1 LCVDSVDVTI
11 LVDNFVDIFLQNT
24 DEVRRAPLAWNW
36 SERDQLI
43 AEHGYSILVSL
54 NRGGEERT
62 LLYDAGL
69 GRDTLNHNLKV
80 LGLNAEKVEA
90 IAMSHGHADHHGG
103 LEGLAQRIGKRKLP
117 LVIHPDAW
125 KDRKIV
131 FPSGTEIHL
140 PELNRKMLEDHDV
153 KVVEEKGPSL
163 LLGDAA
169 LVSGQVERTT
179 SFEKGFP
186 IHYARHDGSWEKD
199 PMVYDDQGIICNVKG
214 RGLVVVSSCSH
225 AGVVNVL
232 RNAKRLTGE
241 SKLHAFIGG
250 LHLSGSIFDP
260 LIQPT
265 LEELANIGPE
275 FIVPGHCTG
284 WRATHEIARKM
295 PQSYVQTGV
304 GTQLHFT

>member
-1 LCVDSVDVTI
+1 MDVTI
-11 LVDNFVDIFLQNT
+11 LIDNFTDIFLQSSA
-24 DEVRRAPLAWNW
+24 EVRRAPLSWNW

-54 NRGGEERT
+54 HRGGEERT

-69 GRDTLNHNLKV
+69 GRQTLNHNLKV

-103 LEGLAQRIGKRKLP
+103 LEGLAQLIGKRNLP
-117 LVIHPDAW
+117 LIIHPDAW
-125 KDRKIV
+125 QDRKII
-131 FPSGTEIHL
+131 FPSGNEIHL
-140 PELNRKMLEDHDV
+140 PPINRKMLEDQGV
-153 KVVEEKGPSL
+153 KVVDEKAPSL
-163 LLGDAA
+163 LLGETA

-179 SFEKGFP
+179 TFEKGFP
-186 IHYARHDGSWEKD
+186 IHYANHDGGWEKD
-199 PMVYDDQGIICNVKG
+199 PMVYDDQGIICNVKD

-241 SKLHAFIGG
+241 NHVHAFIGG

-265 LEELANIGPE
+265 LEELVKIGPD

-284 WRATHEIARKM
+284 WKATHEIARKM

-304 GTQLHFT
+304 GTQLHFA